1 MRMSEKLS
9 ANDWIRAALKALA
22 VDGFTA
28 VKADVLAKTLG
39 VSRGSFYW
47 HFENIDKFHLCV
59 LQRWQE
65 IATDAIILQV
75 EGSAKGTSRLRLL
88 IYLALTA
95 DSSLETGIRAWGSS
109 FQQAM
114 PFIQKVDQL
123 RLSYIERLILEAGL
137 DAALAR
143 TRAQII
149 YWTYLGSIFSER
161 HPEGLLLENLIEQME
176 LLAFREG
183 ALPNLGIE

>member
-1 MRMSEKLS
+1 MSEKVS
-9 ANDWIRAALKALA
+9 AKDWISAALKALA
-22 VDGFTA
+22 MDGFTA

-47 HFENIDKFHLCV
+47 HFENIEKFHLCV
-59 LQRWQE
+59 MQRWQE

-75 EGSAKGTSRLRLL
+75 EGSAEGTSRLRQL
-88 IYLALTA
+88 IHLALTA
-95 DSSLETGIRAWGSS
+95 DSSLETGMRAWGSS
-109 FQQAM
+109 FQPAM
-114 PFIQKVDQL
+114 PFIKKVDQL
-123 RLSYIERLILEAGL
+123 RLNYIERLLLEAGF

-161 HPEGLLLENLIEQME
+161 HLEGLMLENLIDQLA

-183 ALPNLGIE
+183 TLPNLGIE